1 MCRLLDCIVD
11 EGNHI
16 YAMMILSP
24 SPAALVVVIICGIEM
39 QRTQLRPRTA
49 ATLSE
54 AEAEAMVMVRSEERE
69 MPRVKAVPPSM
80 DRRARKV
87 SHHPPSSI
95 QLHPPSSILQ
105 DGQTVHVSHRLPVAS
120 KIQKIFFL
128 SRTRNMRRG
137 VSSMLFA
144 GRRNGVI
151 CRQHTPSML
160 RMRQQEYRR

>member
-1 MCRLLDCIVD
+1 MSSIQ
-11 EGNHI
+11 HTF
-16 YAMMILSP
+16 ATP
-24 SPAALVVVIICGIEM
+24 TALVVVIICGIEM
-39 QRTQLRPRTA
+39 QRTQLRPRSA

-95 QLHPPSSILQ
+95 LN
-105 DGQTVHVSHRLPVAS
+105 DGQTVHVSHRLPVAA

-128 SRTRNMRRG
+128 SRTKNMWRG